1 MRWFMIFCTLVLLSG
16 MAFSQTTVIGG
27 YAGNWAP
34 SYGVYA
40 APFVPLVTTPSVSLG
55 TYSPSPAG
63 ASNATAGLTA
73 GATNSTLSLI
83 TVPPQAVLT
92 VPVWYGPTAAAPAT
106 PEHEAVPE
114 YFSGRHH
121 EHPYEIG
128 SAMFQDNQGVA
139 RLAGL
144 SRPQGK
150 AQRTYT
156 NDDANR
162 MNQNNGMVKWDG
174 KSETI
179 Q

>member
-1 MRWFMIFCTLVLLSG
+1 MRLTMVFCSLILLSG
-16 MAFSQTTVIGG
+16 LAFSQATVIGG
-27 YAGNWAP
+27 TAGNWAP

-40 APFVPLVTTPSVSLG
+40 APFVPLVITPSVALG

-73 GATNSTLSLI
+73 GATNATLSLI
-83 TVPPQAVLT
+83 TPPPQST
-92 VPVWYGPTAAAPAT
+92 YSVPVWYGPTVAT
-106 PEHEAVPE
+106 ASVPEHEAAAE
-114 YFSGRHH
+114 YYPGRHH
-121 EHPYEIG
+121 EHAYNLG
-128 SAMFQDNQGVA
+128 SATSPRSQGLA
-139 RLAGL
+139 LLAGL

-156 NDDANR
+156 NDDVSR
-162 MNQNNGMVKWDG
+162 MNQSNGMVKWDG